1 MCSFVV
7 IKSNFQQIRCS
18 IRLKPFT
25 CVMVLKERFFVFIA
39 SVLRSGNA
47 TEFSR
52 MDVMFTK
59 TIVEIITIIIKER
72 K

>member
-1 MCSFVV
+1 
-7 IKSNFQQIRCS
+7 
-18 IRLKPFT
+18 
-25 CVMVLKERFFVFIA
+25 MVLKERFFVFIA